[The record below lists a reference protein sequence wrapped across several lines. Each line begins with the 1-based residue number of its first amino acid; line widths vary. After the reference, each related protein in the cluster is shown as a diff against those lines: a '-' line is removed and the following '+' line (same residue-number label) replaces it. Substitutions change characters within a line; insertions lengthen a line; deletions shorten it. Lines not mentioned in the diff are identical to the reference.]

1 MLESFRI
8 DGWTLWGFMAQG
20 IFFASFVVQWYKSEK
35 QKSSILPIEFW
46 LMRLLASA
54 MMILYVWYRRDIVFL
69 ISTILQ
75 IVIYV
80 RNISF
85 YKK

>member
-1 MLESFRI
+1 MFRGFTI
-8 DGWTLWGFMAQG
+8 NGWTIWGFVAQG
-20 IFFASFVVQWYKSEK
+20 IFFLSFVVQWYKSEK
-35 QKSSILPIEFW
+35 QKVSVLPIEFW

-54 MMILYVWYRRDIVFL
+54 MMIFYVWHRRDIVFL
-69 ISTILQ
+69 ISTVLQ
-75 IVIYV
+75 IGIYI